1 MSQADLDKLS
11 RLSTIAMPNSALKLI
26 LQEAVDASKK
36 VGAWANV
43 ATSGSAVARYDPKA
57 GTVRSYDVRYQY
69 GDVGNLVHEL
79 THVAVNEAYRQ
90 DFVNYR
96 NASASPPAPDY
107 DGEGR
112 RKNEQLRQAKWM
124 NDGSNQL
131 MISEL
136 STLLGL
142 ATGSGMQP
150 AQVSKVTEKL
160 RYGQMNPHTEH
171 DTVINQ
177 VLIWMF
183 EWGYPA
189 LVAPG
194 SRPPAANQFYDAVER
209 AVLAAY
215 QRRRGG

>member
-1 MSQADLDKLS
+1 MSQADLDKLA
-11 RLSTIAMPNSALKLI
+11 RLSAVAKPNGALRLI
-26 LQEAVDASKK
+26 LLEAVDASKK
-36 VGAWANV
+36 VGQWTNV
-43 ATSGSAVARYDPKA
+43 ATSGSAVARYDPKTGVA
-57 GTVRSYDVRYQY
+57 RSYDVRYQF

-79 THVAVNEAYRQ
+79 THVAVNEAYKQ

-96 NASASPPAPDY
+96 NAAANPPAPEY
-107 DGEGR
+107 DAEGR

-131 MISEL
+131 MIGEL
-136 STLLGL
+136 AMLLGL

-150 AQVSKVTEKL
+150 SQVSKVTEKL
-160 RYGQMNPHTEH
+160 RYGQMNPHIEH

-177 VLIWMF
+177 ILVWMF

-189 LVAPG
+189 VVAPG
-194 SRPPAANQFYDAVER
+194 SRAPAANQFYDAVEK
-209 AVLAAY
+209 AALAAY